1 MIKSRLAFLDPVLL
15 TRLRTTS
22 RRFTSI
28 KARLRSR
35 IQALQMAELE
45 AGPGQAADATD
56 DEITVASYNIHKCVG
71 TDGRFMPA
79 RIAAVIAEM
88 DADVVAIQEA
98 DQRFGRRRGLLD
110 LKALEGQTGLCLV
123 PTSEAADGHGW
134 HGNALLL
141 KKGSVRSMRRLSLPG
156 AEPRGALLVDLDLPA
171 GPLRMVAAHLGLL
184 RRSRR
189 WQVRSI
195 LDAVEDGPPM
205 PILLLGDLNEWRPGR
220 RSSLHELRPLFGPLT
235 HAHFSFPS
243 YFPVI
248 ALDRVIG
255 SPGLVTAVE
264 AHDSPLAQVAS
275 DHLPLKAR
283 IDIPAALQELQRTGG
298 PALSADRAL
307 AGLTSPIPRL

>member
-1 MIKSRLAFLDPVLL
+1 MIKSRLPFLDPVLL
-15 TRLRTTS
+15 TRLRKTS
-22 RRFTSI
+22 RRFASM
-28 KARLRSR
+28 KVRLRTR
-35 IQALQMAELE
+35 IQALQTAEISE
-45 AGPGQAADATD
+45 GPRKAVDASG
-56 DEITVASYNIHKCVG
+56 DEIVVASYNIHKCVG
-71 TDGRFMPA
+71 TDGRFEPA

-88 DADVVAIQEA
+88 GADVVAVQEA

-110 LKALEGQTGLCLV
+110 LKALERQTGLSLI

-141 KKGSVRSMRRLSLPG
+141 KTGQVRSMRRLALPG
-156 AEPRGALLVDLDLPA
+156 AEPRGALLVDLELPA
-171 GPLRMVAAHLGLL
+171 GPLRIVAAHLGLL

-195 LDAVEDGPPM
+195 LDAIEEGPPM

-235 HAHFSFPS
+235 HGHFSFPS

-255 SPGLVTAVE
+255 SPGLVTTLEV
-264 AHDSPLAQVAS
+264 HDSPLAQVAS

-283 IDIPAALQELQRTGG
+283 IDIPAALQELRGQEGKS
-298 PALSADRAL
+298 LSEARA
-307 AGLTSPIPRL
+307 